1 MSNSIVICCCGGL
14 VVSRYFFFVLLF
26 VLIIQFYYYFIIII
40 ERENN
45 ILFITLEKIIF
56 DSTMDGE
63 LNNSDPNV
71 DSVDFT
77 NADEFDN
84 PDVDDDEGETIT
96 SKKVS
101 IYIFCKFYILIT
113 LLL

>member
-1 MSNSIVICCCGGL
+1 
-14 VVSRYFFFVLLF
+14 
-26 VLIIQFYYYFIIII
+26 
-40 ERENN
+40 
-45 ILFITLEKIIF
+45 
-56 DSTMDGE
+56 MDGE